1 VEWRPSGWD
10 AEWVIRSGGG
20 ENENKGKEKK
30 ERVGSGNWVVLP
42 CVSYLSHSMTL
53 GRLIM
58 RRLLLAII
66 AYFALGAY
74 YNYTTYGAS
83 GVDLIPYFIL
93 LSRHLS

>member
-1 VEWRPSGWD
+1 
-10 AEWVIRSGGG
+10 
-20 ENENKGKEKK
+20 
-30 ERVGSGNWVVLP
+30 
-42 CVSYLSHSMTL
+42 
-53 GRLIM
+53 M

-83 GVDLIPYFIL
+83 GVDLIPYFIP